1 MPRFMDFQ
9 HCTTADG
16 KYFCPNSPERIYKNK
31 RNLKRHLKELL
42 EISTKCHL
50 CGIVLE
56 SRNDLFLH
64 FHKQHTPSSI
74 TVYPEYNDWC

>member
-1 MPRFMDFQ
+1 M
-9 HCTTADG
+9 DG

-50 CGIVLE
+50 CGSILE

-64 FHKQHTPSSI
+64 LHKEHTASNYLTISGLQ
-74 TVYPEYNDWC
+74 YNWFE